1 MREPTYFILL
11 SLATQPRHGYAI
23 RKDIQFLSDQRI
35 SLSASTLYTALKRL
49 LDQGW
54 IMREADQSPN
64 TTRERKVYR
73 LTEIGQAVL
82 EAEVARLEALVAAA
96 GQREV
101 RRSTSG

>member
-1 MREPTYFILL
+1 MREPTYLILL

-23 RKDIQFLSDQRI
+23 RKDIQFLSDHRI

-54 IMREADQSPN
+54 IIREPDQSAN
-64 TTRERKVYR
+64 TARERKVYR
-73 LTEIGQAVL
+73 LTEIGRSVL

-96 GQREV
+96 RQREV
-101 RRSTSG
+101 RRGVAG

>member
-23 RKDIQFLSDQRI
+23 RKDIQFLSDNRI
-35 SLSASTLYTALKRL
+35 TMSASTLYTALKRL

-54 IMREADQSPN
+54 IMREPDPSANSA
-64 TTRERKVYR
+64 RERKVYR
-73 LTEIGQAVL
+73 LTEIGRTVL

-96 GQREV
+96 GQRKV
-101 RRSTSG
+101 SRSAPG